1 MRRSILGVAFGSF
14 ALAAPALADTTAP
27 HSTYGDVGILDMPS
41 ARMTDDGQF
50 GVTAG
55 LLNNNQRYDFW
66 FQILPWLEGSFRYA
80 HIGHFAVNGPLY
92 DRSLGVK
99 IRFSRETENWP
110 EISLGI
116 RDLLGTGV
124 YGSEYLVASKR
135 FGDFDLTG
143 GLGWGRLAEDGTL
156 PNPFGLIF
164 KSFKVRDQ
172 GNFGLGGTVSFN
184 TFFHGPNMGIFG
196 GAIWHSPVDKL
207 DLLLEYSSDRYNEE
221 RANKAFSVRIPVNVG
236 LAYRPLD
243 NMAIS
248 AGWYYGTTYG
258 VTITVS
264 ANPTISAAAERLSET
279 LPQPII
285 RTPAQQSAALADL
298 LKPGQSKIA
307 LATATPWV
315 RVAPTPPDP
324 NAHVVASLM
333 AIGTGVRGVEIYGN
347 TLMVDA
353 RQNSAKTQCGVYAKI
368 VSAVDG
374 RIRTIAV
381 TDLHDGDGQTY
392 FCPVLQSA
400 NFVTDSDDGSTQ
412 PAAGGDAAPQSD
424 SGDAAGPSPADYE
437 RKLRT
442 EVAAQSIRIEA
453 LSVERSHV
461 WVYYSNL
468 KYYSEAEAAGR
479 VARLLM
485 DDTPPSVEIFHLVLV
500 KNGLPLREIQMTR
513 SALERANSTYASGSE
528 MGLAIEPLVPPLS
541 NPILERAQDES
552 YPRLHWSI
560 GPGLSTALFDPAEPL
575 QLQLL
580 ASLSGSIEVT
590 PNLTFEG
597 TGEVNIYNNFNLN
610 LQPDSQLPHVRSD
623 ILEYYR
629 HGINGIANLD
639 AAYRLR
645 LSRTI
650 TAEFKAGYLE
660 SMFAGAGGQVLW
672 RPEGQRFAVGIDA
685 YEVWQRDFDR
695 LFGVQSYHVLTGHV
709 SLYYASPWYGI
720 NFNVHAGRYLA
731 GDYGATFEVT
741 RRFSTGVEIGA
752 FATFTNV
759 PFAKFGEGSFDKGLI
774 IHIPLEWA
782 LPFYSKSS
790 YDLLL
795 RSLTRDGGQRLNDDD
810 SLYNETRP
818 FSYEEVMGHVDDIT
832 AP

>member
-1 MRRSILGVAFGSF
+1 MAFWSL

-55 LLNNNQRYDFW
+55 ILNNNQRYDFW
-66 FQILPWLEGSFRYA
+66 FQLLPWLEGSFRYA
-80 HIGHFAVNGPLY
+80 HIGHFSPSGPLY
-92 DRSLGVK
+92 DRSLGIK
-99 IRFSRETENWP
+99 LRLGRETEYWP

-143 GLGWGRLAEDGTL
+143 GLGWGRLASDGTL
-156 PNPFGLIF
+156 PNPFGAIF
-164 KSFKVRDQ
+164 KSFKVRDS
-172 GNFGLGGTVSFN
+172 GNFGLGGVVSFN

-196 GAIWHSPVDKL
+196 GAIWHSPVDNL
-207 DLLLEYSSDRYNEE
+207 DVLLEYSSDRYVEE

-236 LAYRPLD
+236 LAYRPLS
-243 NMAIS
+243 NLAVS

-258 VTITVS
+258 VTLTVS
-264 ANPTISAAAERLSET
+264 ANPTISAAPERLSAT

-285 RTPAQQSAALADL
+285 RTPQQQSAALADL

-315 RVAPTPPDP
+315 RVAPTAPDP
-324 NAHVVASLM
+324 NAHVISSLM
-333 AIGTGVRGVEIYGN
+333 AIGTGVRDVEIYGN

-353 RQNSAKTQCGVYAKI
+353 QQNSAKTQCSVYAKI

-381 TDLHDGDGQTY
+381 SDLHDGDGQTY

-400 NFVTDSDDGSTQ
+400 NFVTDADSDR
-412 PAAGGDAAPQSD
+412 PAAGDAPTADADDAP
-424 SGDAAGPSPADYE
+424 GPSPGDYE

-442 EVAAQSIRIEA
+442 DIAAQSIRIEA

-485 DDTPPSVEIFHLVLV
+485 NDTPPSVEIFHLVLV

-528 MGLAIEPLVPPLS
+528 MGLAIEPIVPPLS

-590 PNLTFEG
+590 PTLAFEG
-597 TGEVNIYNNFNLN
+597 TFEANIYNNFNLS
-610 LQPDSQLPHVRSD
+610 LKPDSLLPHVRSD

-639 AAYRLR
+639 ATYRMR

-672 RPEGQRFAVGIDA
+672 RPEGQRFAVGVDA

-695 LFGVQSYHVLTGHV
+695 LFGVQDYHVLTGHV
-709 SLYYASPWYGI
+709 SLYYASPWYGL

-731 GDYGATFEVT
+731 GDYGATFEIT

-795 RSLTRDGGQRLNDDD
+795 RSLTRDGGQRLVDDD
-810 SLYNETRP
+810 SLYGETRP